1 MIAHRSAMCYHNPR
15 RLKTQERGTTVK
27 IVIVGDGKVGQ
38 ALTGRLAEEGH
49 DVVVIDNSPNA
60 LRNSVEVYDVMGI
73 SGNGASYAVQKEA
86 GVQEADLLIAATSG
100 DELNLLCCMVAK
112 KLGAKHTIARVRNP
126 DYEEQLA
133 EMKEELGLSMTVN
146 PEQAAA
152 REIARMLRFPSALKL
167 DSFARGQVEL
177 VEIKVKAGSP
187 LLGQALFALSELLG
201 IRILICAVRR
211 GEEVYIPSGNFVL
224 QEGDKIS
231 ITASPSEL
239 DSLFRK
245 LGIYRQKIHRVM
257 VVGGGRIA
265 YYLAKQL
272 LKLGM
277 SVKIIDKDPL
287 RCEQLS
293 DALPKAQIVLGEGS
307 DRELLEEEGIE
318 DMDALVALTGM
329 DEENIIISMYAGTL
343 GLGKVVTKINRMS
356 FQEILDGAGI
366 ESVITPK
373 GITVNQIVRYVRAME
388 NSQGSNVE
396 TLHRI
401 VGGRVEALEFNAA
414 KNCAGDL
421 FGVPL
426 KDLRTRQN
434 LLIACI
440 IRGRK
445 VIYPGGN
452 DTIEAG
458 DNVIV
463 VTTNHQLQDLSDI
476 LDR

>member
-1 MIAHRSAMCYHNPR
+1 M
-15 RLKTQERGTTVK
+15 K

-49 DVVVIDNSPNA
+49 EVLVIDSSPQA
-60 LRNSVEVYDVMGI
+60 LRTSVEVHDVMGI

-86 GVQEADLLIAATSG
+86 GVAEADLLIAATSG

-112 KLGAKHTIARVRNP
+112 KLGVRHTIARVRNP
-126 DYEEQLA
+126 DYADQLVL
-133 EMKEELGLSMTVN
+133 MKEEFGLSMTVN
-146 PEQAAA
+146 PELAAA

-177 VEIKVKAGSP
+177 VEIKVKEDSP
-187 LLGQALFALSELLG
+187 LLGQALYALSGKLG

-211 GEEVYIPSGNFVL
+211 GEEVYIPAGDFVL
-224 QEGDKIS
+224 QEGDKIT
-231 ITASPSEL
+231 ITASPAEL
-239 DSLFRK
+239 DTLFRK
-245 LGIYRQKIHRVM
+245 LGIYRHKIHRVM
-257 VVGGGRIA
+257 IVGGGRIA
-265 YYLAKQL
+265 LYLAKQL

-277 SVKIIDKDPL
+277 LVKIIEKDHQQ
-287 RCEQLS
+287 CAQLS
-293 DALPKAQIVLGEGS
+293 LALPKAQIIEGDGS
-307 DRELLEEEGIE
+307 DREILEEEGIA
-318 DMDALVALTGM
+318 DMDALVAVTGI

-343 GLGKVVTKINRMS
+343 GLAKVITKINRMS

-388 NSQGSNVE
+388 NSKGSNVE

-401 VGGRVEALEFNAA
+401 VGGRVEALEFAA
-414 KNCAGDL
+414 AGNRQGEL
-421 FGVPL
+421 TGIPL
-426 KDLRTRQN
+426 KDLRTRKN

-440 IRGRK
+440 IRGRQI
-445 VIYPGGN
+445 IYPGGN
-452 DTIEAG
+452 DTIEEG

-476 LDR
+476 LERP

>member
-1 MIAHRSAMCYHNPR
+1 M
-15 RLKTQERGTTVK
+15 K

-126 DYEEQLA
+126 DYEDQLVL
-133 EMKEELGLSMTVN
+133 MKEELGLSMTIN

-187 LLGQALFALSELLG
+187 LLGQALYALSGSLG

-211 GEEVYIPSGNFVL
+211 GDDIYIPSGSFVL
-224 QEGDKIS
+224 QEEDKIT

-277 SVKIIDKDPL
+277 WVKIIDKDPQ

-293 DALPKAQIVLGEGS
+293 DALPKAQVVLGDGS

-343 GLGKVVTKINRMS
+343 GLRTIFSRRSWTAPASRASSAPRASPSTRSSGMS
-356 FQEILDGAGI
+356 GPWRTPRGATWRPSTASWGDGWRPWSSTPPKTAPGTFWGSPSRTCGPARTCSSPASSGAGRSSTPAATI
-366 ESVITPK
+366 PSRPGTTSLWSPPTNSSRTSATSWSVKRSP
-373 GITVNQIVRYVRAME
+373 
-388 NSQGSNVE
+388 
-396 TLHRI
+396 
-401 VGGRVEALEFNAA
+401 
-414 KNCAGDL
+414 
-421 FGVPL
+421 P
-426 KDLRTRQN
+426 
-434 LLIACI
+434 
-440 IRGRK
+440 
-445 VIYPGGN
+445 
-452 DTIEAG
+452 
-458 DNVIV
+458 
-463 VTTNHQLQDLSDI
+463 
-476 LDR
+476 

>member
-1 MIAHRSAMCYHNPR
+1 M
-15 RLKTQERGTTVK
+15 K

-49 DVVVIDNSPNA
+49 DVVVIDSSPKA
-60 LRNSVEVYDVMGI
+60 LRTSVEIHDVMGVN
-73 SGNGASYAVQKEA
+73 GNGASYAVQKEA
-86 GVQEADLLIAATSG
+86 GVGEADLLIAATSG
-100 DELNLLCCMVAK
+100 DELNLLCCMLAK
-112 KLGAKHTIARVRNP
+112 KLGARHTIARVRNP
-126 DYEEQLA
+126 DYADQLVL
-133 EMKEELGLSMTVN
+133 MKEELGLSMTVN
-146 PEQAAA
+146 PELAAA

-177 VEIKVKAGSP
+177 VEIKVKADSP
-187 LLGQALFALSELLG
+187 LLGQALYALSSRLG

-211 GEEVYIPSGNFVL
+211 GEEVYIPTGDFVL
-224 QEGDKIS
+224 QEGDKIT

-245 LGIYRQKIHRVM
+245 LGIYRHKIHRVM

-272 LKLGM
+272 LRLGM
-277 SVKIIDKDPL
+277 SVKIIEQDAA

-293 DALPKAQIVLGEGS
+293 EALPKAHNILGDGTE
-307 DRELLEEEGIE
+307 RELLEEEGIA
-318 DMDALVALTGM
+318 DMDALVAVTGM

-343 GLGKVVTKINRMS
+343 GLAKVVTKINRMS

-373 GITVNQIVRYVRAME
+373 GITVNQIIRYVRAMD
-388 NSQGSNVE
+388 NSKGSNVE

-401 VGGRVEALEFNAA
+401 VGGRVEALEFNVA
-414 KNCAGDL
+414 KNCQGEL
-421 FGVPL
+421 TGIPL
-426 KDLRTRQN
+426 KDLRTRKD

-440 IRGRK
+440 IRGQQI
-445 VIYPGGN
+445 IYPGGN
-452 DTIEAG
+452 DTIEER

-463 VTTNHQLQDLSDI
+463 VTTGHQLQDLSDI
-476 LDR
+476 LERP

>member
-1 MIAHRSAMCYHNPR
+1 M
-15 RLKTQERGTTVK
+15 K

-49 DVVVIDNSPNA
+49 DVVVIDSSPKA
-60 LRNSVEVYDVMGI
+60 LRTSVEVHDVMGV

-86 GVQEADLLIAATSG
+86 GVEEADLLIAATSG

-112 KLGAKHTIARVRNP
+112 KLGARHTIARVRNP
-126 DYEEQLA
+126 DYADQLVL
-133 EMKEELGLSMTVN
+133 MKEELGLSMTIN
-146 PEQAAA
+146 PELAAA

-177 VEIKVKAGSP
+177 VEIKVKADSP
-187 LLGQALFALSELLG
+187 LLGQALYSLSSRLG

-211 GEEVYIPSGNFVL
+211 GEDVYIPTGDFVL
-224 QEGDKIS
+224 REGDKIS
-231 ITASPSEL
+231 ITASPDQL

-245 LGIYRQKIHRVM
+245 LGIYRHKIHRVM

-277 SVKIIDKDPL
+277 FVKIIEQDAA

-293 DALPKAQIVLGEGS
+293 ETLPKAHIILGDGTE
-307 DRELLEEEGIE
+307 RELLEEEGIA
-318 DMDALVALTGM
+318 DMDALVAVTGM

-343 GLGKVVTKINRMS
+343 GLAKVVTKINRMS

-401 VGGRVEALEFNAA
+401 VGGRVEALEFNVAG
-414 KNCAGDL
+414 NCQGEL
-421 FGVPL
+421 TGIPL
-426 KDLRTRQN
+426 KDLRTRKN

-440 IRGRK
+440 IRGRQI
-445 VIYPGGN
+445 IYPGGN
-452 DTIEAG
+452 DTIEEG

-463 VTTNHQLQDLSDI
+463 VTTEHQLQDLSDI
-476 LDR
+476 LERP

>member
-1 MIAHRSAMCYHNPR
+1 M
-15 RLKTQERGTTVK
+15 K

-49 DVVVIDNSPNA
+49 DVVVIDSSPKA
-60 LRNSVEVYDVMGI
+60 LRTSVEIHDVMGVN
-73 SGNGASYAVQKEA
+73 GNGASYAVQKEA
-86 GVQEADLLIAATSG
+86 GVGEADLLIAATSG
-100 DELNLLCCMVAK
+100 DELNLLCCMLAK
-112 KLGAKHTIARVRNP
+112 KLGARHTIARVRNP
-126 DYEEQLA
+126 DYADQLVL
-133 EMKEELGLSMTVN
+133 MKEELGLSMTVN
-146 PEQAAA
+146 PELAAA

-177 VEIKVKAGSP
+177 VEIKVKADSP
-187 LLGQALFALSELLG
+187 LLGQALYALSSRLG

-211 GEEVYIPSGNFVL
+211 GEEVYIPTGDFVL
-224 QEGDKIS
+224 QEGDKIT

-245 LGIYRQKIHRVM
+245 LGIYRHKIHRVM

-272 LKLGM
+272 LRLGM
-277 SVKIIDKDPL
+277 SVKIIEQDAA

-293 DALPKAQIVLGEGS
+293 EALPKAHIILGDGTE
-307 DRELLEEEGIE
+307 RELLEEEGIA
-318 DMDALVALTGM
+318 DMDALVAVTGM

-343 GLGKVVTKINRMS
+343 GLAKVVTKINRMS

-373 GITVNQIVRYVRAME
+373 GITVNQIIRYVRAMDT
-388 NSQGSNVE
+388 SKGSNVE

-401 VGGRVEALEFNAA
+401 VGGRVEALEFNVA
-414 KNCAGDL
+414 KNCQGEL
-421 FGVPL
+421 TGIPL
-426 KDLRTRQN
+426 KDLRTRKD

-440 IRGRK
+440 IRGQQI
-445 VIYPGGN
+445 IYPGGN
-452 DTIEAG
+452 DTIEER

-463 VTTNHQLQDLSDI
+463 VTTGHQLQDLSDI
-476 LDR
+476 LERP

>member
-1 MIAHRSAMCYHNPR
+1 M
-15 RLKTQERGTTVK
+15 K

-49 DVVVIDNSPNA
+49 DVVVIDSSPKA
-60 LRNSVEVYDVMGI
+60 LRTSVEIHDVMGVN
-73 SGNGASYAVQKEA
+73 GNGASYAVQKEA
-86 GVQEADLLIAATSG
+86 GVGEADLLIAATSG
-100 DELNLLCCMVAK
+100 DELNLLCCMLAK
-112 KLGAKHTIARVRNP
+112 KLGARHTIARVRNP
-126 DYEEQLA
+126 DYADQLVMMR
-133 EMKEELGLSMTVN
+133 EDLGLSMTVN
-146 PEQAAA
+146 PEMAAA
-152 REIARMLRFPSALKL
+152 TEIARMLRFPSALKL

-177 VEIKVKAGSP
+177 VEIKVKADSP
-187 LLGQALFALSELLG
+187 LLGQALYALSSRLG

-211 GEEVYIPSGNFVL
+211 GEEVYIPTGDFVL
-224 QEGDKIS
+224 QEGDKIT

-245 LGIYRQKIHRVM
+245 LGIYRHKIHRVM

-272 LKLGM
+272 LRLGM
-277 SVKIIDKDPL
+277 SVKIIEQDAA

-293 DALPKAQIVLGEGS
+293 EALPKAHIILGDGTE
-307 DRELLEEEGIE
+307 RELLEEEGIA
-318 DMDALVALTGM
+318 DMDALVAVTGM

-343 GLGKVVTKINRMS
+343 GLAKVVTKINRMS

-373 GITVNQIVRYVRAME
+373 GITVNQIIRYVRAMD
-388 NSQGSNVE
+388 NSKGSNVE

-401 VGGRVEALEFNAA
+401 VGGRVEALEFNVA
-414 KNCAGDL
+414 KNCQGEL
-421 FGVPL
+421 TGIPL
-426 KDLRTRQN
+426 KDLRTRKD

-440 IRGRK
+440 IRGQQI
-445 VIYPGGN
+445 IYPGGN
-452 DTIEAG
+452 DTIEER

-463 VTTNHQLQDLSDI
+463 VTTGHQLQDLSDI
-476 LDR
+476 LERP

>member
-1 MIAHRSAMCYHNPR
+1 M
-15 RLKTQERGTTVK
+15 K

-49 DVVVIDNSPNA
+49 DVVVIDSSPKA
-60 LRNSVEVYDVMGI
+60 LRTSVEIHDVMGVN
-73 SGNGASYAVQKEA
+73 GNGASYAVQKEA
-86 GVQEADLLIAATSG
+86 GVGDADLLIAATSG
-100 DELNLLCCMVAK
+100 DELNLLCCMLAK
-112 KLGAKHTIARVRNP
+112 KLGARHTIARVRNP
-126 DYEEQLA
+126 DYADQLVL
-133 EMKEELGLSMTVN
+133 MKEELGLSMTVN
-146 PEQAAA
+146 PELAAA

-177 VEIKVKAGSP
+177 VEIKVKADSP
-187 LLGQALFALSELLG
+187 LLGQALYALSSRLG

-211 GEEVYIPSGNFVL
+211 GEEVYIPTGDFVL
-224 QEGDKIS
+224 QEGDKIT

-245 LGIYRQKIHRVM
+245 LGIYRHKIHRVM

-272 LKLGM
+272 LRLGM
-277 SVKIIDKDPL
+277 SVKIIEQDAA

-293 DALPKAQIVLGEGS
+293 EALPKAHIILGDGTE
-307 DRELLEEEGIE
+307 RELLEEEGIA
-318 DMDALVALTGM
+318 DMDALVAVTGM

-343 GLGKVVTKINRMS
+343 GLAKVVTKINRMS

-373 GITVNQIVRYVRAME
+373 GITVNQIIRYVRAMD
-388 NSQGSNVE
+388 NSKGSNVE

-401 VGGRVEALEFNAA
+401 VGGRVEALEFNVA
-414 KNCAGDL
+414 KNCQGEL
-421 FGVPL
+421 TGIPL
-426 KDLRTRQN
+426 KDLRTRKD

-440 IRGRK
+440 IRGQQI
-445 VIYPGGN
+445 IYPGGN
-452 DTIEAG
+452 DTIEER

-463 VTTNHQLQDLSDI
+463 VTTGHQLQDLSDI
-476 LDR
+476 LERP

>member
-1 MIAHRSAMCYHNPR
+1 M
-15 RLKTQERGTTVK
+15 K

-49 DVVVIDNSPNA
+49 DVVVIDSSPKA
-60 LRNSVEVYDVMGI
+60 LRTSVEVHDVMGV

-86 GVQEADLLIAATSG
+86 GVGEADLLIAATSG

-112 KLGAKHTIARVRNP
+112 KLGARHTIARVRNP
-126 DYEEQLA
+126 DYADQLVL
-133 EMKEELGLSMTVN
+133 MKEELGLSMTVN
-146 PEQAAA
+146 PELAAA
-152 REIARMLRFPSALKL
+152 MEIARMLRFPSALKL

-177 VEIKVKAGSP
+177 VEIKVKADSP
-187 LLGQALFALSELLG
+187 LLGQALYALSSRLG
-201 IRILICAVRR
+201 IRVLICAVRR
-211 GEEVYIPSGNFVL
+211 GEDVYIPSGDFVL

-231 ITASPSEL
+231 ITASPDQL

-245 LGIYRQKIHRVM
+245 LGIYRHKIHRVM

-277 SVKIIDKDPL
+277 SVKIIEQDAA

-293 DALPKAQIVLGEGS
+293 ETLPKAHIILGDGTE
-307 DRELLEEEGIE
+307 RELLEEEGIA
-318 DMDALVALTGM
+318 DMDALVAVTGM

-343 GLGKVVTKINRMS
+343 GLAKVVTKINRMS

-388 NSQGSNVE
+388 NSKGSNVE

-401 VGGRVEALEFNAA
+401 VGGRVEALEFNVA
-414 KNCAGDL
+414 KNCQGEL
-421 FGVPL
+421 TGIPL
-426 KDLRTRQN
+426 KDLRTRKN

-440 IRGRK
+440 IRGRQ
-445 VIYPGGN
+445 ILYPGGN
-452 DTIEAG
+452 DTIEEG

-463 VTTNHQLQDLSDI
+463 VTTEHQLQDLSDI
-476 LDR
+476 LERP